1 MAIHS
6 LLAPLL
12 PLLAAVPVLAGQDG
26 GQQAPETDVIATAND
41 RNARMTVPVRMGEH
55 GPFNFLIDTGSQN
68 TVISTRVA
76 ERMAL
81 KPTARAKLIS
91 VLGTEMVDTVELD
104 QIDLGRRSFYGVL
117 APLLDA
123 GNIGADGIIGL
134 DSLQGQR
141 VLIDFRRDLI
151 AVNDAKTLGGSRG
164 FEIIVTARRRS
175 GQLIMTDAVL
185 DGIKVEVVI
194 DTGAETSIGNRA
206 LQQAMRRR
214 HSPQGTAEL
223 RSVTGQRMLA
233 ELGLGRK
240 MKVDD
245 ITFENVLVAYVDSPA
260 FAALELNAKP
270 ALLLG
275 MRDLRGFDRV
285 AIDFAA
291 RKIFFDVPA
300 GSMASGV
307 RSLSGADTRQP

>member
-1 MAIHS
+1 MALHP
-6 LLAPLL
+6 LFAPLL
-12 PLLAAVPVLAGQDG
+12 PLLALLPVLTGQDG
-26 GQQAPETDVIATAND
+26 GQQASETDVIATDGD
-41 RNARMTVPVRMGEH
+41 RHARMTVPVRLGVH

-68 TVISTRVA
+68 TAISTRVA

-81 KPTARAKLIS
+81 KPSSRAKLIG
-91 VLGTEMVDTVELD
+91 VVGTAMVDMVELE
-104 QIDLGRRSFYGVL
+104 QIDLGRRSFYGLL

-123 GNIGADGIIGL
+123 GDMGADGIIGL

-141 VLIDFRRDLI
+141 VLVDFRRDLI
-151 AVNDAKTLGGSRG
+151 AVNDAKTLGGNRG
-164 FEIIVTARRRS
+164 FEIVVTARRRS

-185 DGIKVEVVI
+185 DGVRVEVVI

-206 LQQAMRRR
+206 LQLAMKRR

-233 ELGLGRK
+233 ELGLGRR

-245 ITFENVLVAYVDSPA
+245 ITFRNVLIAYVDSPA
-260 FAALELNAKP
+260 FAALDLNAKP

-285 AIDFAA
+285 AIDFAS
-291 RKIFFDVPA
+291 RKVFFDVPEGA
-300 GSMASGV
+300 MDGGV
-307 RSLSGADTRQP
+307 RSWSGADPSQR

>member
-1 MAIHS
+1 MALHP
-6 LLAPLL
+6 LFAPLL
-12 PLLAAVPVLAGQDG
+12 PLLAVLPVLTGQDG
-26 GQQAPETDVIATAND
+26 GQQASETDVIATDGD
-41 RNARMTVPVRMGEH
+41 RHARMTVPVRMGVH

-68 TVISTRVA
+68 TAISTRVA

-81 KPTARAKLIS
+81 KPSSRAKLIG
-91 VLGTEMVDTVELD
+91 VVGTAMVDMVELE
-104 QIDLGRRSFYGVL
+104 QIDLGRRSFYGLL

-123 GNIGADGIIGL
+123 GDMGADGIIGL

-141 VLIDFRRDLI
+141 VLVDFRRDLI
-151 AVNDAKTLGGSRG
+151 AVNDAKTLGGNRG
-164 FEIIVTARRRS
+164 FEIVVTARRRS

-185 DGIKVEVVI
+185 DGVRVEVVI

-206 LQQAMRRR
+206 LQLAMKRR

-233 ELGLGRK
+233 ELGLGRR

-245 ITFENVLVAYVDSPA
+245 ITFRNVLIAYVDSPA
-260 FAALELNAKP
+260 FAALDLNAKP

-285 AIDFAA
+285 AIDFAS
-291 RKIFFDVPA
+291 RKVFFDVPEGA
-300 GSMASGV
+300 MDGGV
-307 RSLSGADTRQP
+307 RSWSGADPSQR